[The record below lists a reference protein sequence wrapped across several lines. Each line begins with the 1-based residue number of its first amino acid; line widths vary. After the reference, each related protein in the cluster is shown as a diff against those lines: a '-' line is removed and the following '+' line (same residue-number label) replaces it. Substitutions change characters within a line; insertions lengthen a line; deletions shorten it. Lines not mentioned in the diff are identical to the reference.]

1 MFPSNEDHLAL
12 VFLETVSNIPLYV
25 YYGVSVALTTP
36 LQFTLAILIATDILF
51 VNLKSIANFDICEFV
66 WVFLRR

>member
-1 MFPSNEDHLAL
+1 MFPSNENHLAL

-36 LQFTLAILIATDILF
+36 LQFTLAILIAADTSFRKFEVDG
-51 VNLKSIANFDICEFV
+51 EF
-66 WVFLRR
+66 